1 MQKGLEFV
9 PTQDASITTMHK
21 AREIENNTWF
31 ILLANLKEKKPIL
44 NFSKME
50 LTHFFNIS

>member
-9 PTQDASITTMHK
+9 PTQDAGITTMHK

-50 LTHFFNIS
+50 LTHFFNI